1 MYHDI
6 FELLIS
12 STNDT
17 TTLNDT
23 ITVEVQGECDY
34 IMCVY
39 SHMILLLYSFTVP
52 PELNISATSTRIA
65 IGQSTNLTCTISR
78 SVPIDPTIEWTMT
91 DLNNI
96 TTTLNE
102 TGMTLMIIN
111 ITEDEFGDYTCTAI
125 NSAGLS
131 GSDNITI
138 EQGCKL
144 HLIYIYCV

>member
-1 MYHDI
+1 
-6 FELLIS
+6 
-12 STNDT
+12 
-17 TTLNDT
+17 
-23 ITVEVQGECDY
+23 
-34 IMCVY
+34 
-39 SHMILLLYSFTVP
+39 MILLLYSFTVP
-52 PELNISATSTRIA
+52 PELSISATSTRIA

-78 SVPIDPTIEWTMT
+78 SVPIDPTIEWTMA

-144 HLIYIYCV
+144 HLIHRIFCLLCVIVELLYMQIFQK

>member
-1 MYHDI
+1 
-6 FELLIS
+6 
-12 STNDT
+12 
-17 TTLNDT
+17 
-23 ITVEVQGECDY
+23 
-34 IMCVY
+34 
-39 SHMILLLYSFTVP
+39 MILLLYSFTVP
-52 PELNISATSTRIA
+52 PELSISATSTRIA
-65 IGQSTNLTCTISR
+65 VGQSTNLTCIISR
-78 SVPIDPTIEWTMT
+78 SVPIDHTIEWTMT

-144 HLIYIYCV
+144 HLIHIYCV